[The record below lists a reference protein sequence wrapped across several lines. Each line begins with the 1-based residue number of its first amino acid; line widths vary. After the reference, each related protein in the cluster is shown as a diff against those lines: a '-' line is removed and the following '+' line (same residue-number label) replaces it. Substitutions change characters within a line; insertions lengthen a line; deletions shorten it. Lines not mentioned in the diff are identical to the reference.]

1 MHFVNPQITVTIGA
15 AMAACMAML
24 FRMRASNKAVN
35 PKKLLIPPIAMS
47 TGFLMFAAPMTRIPL
62 SWAMGAFLVGALIFS
77 YPLIRSSQME
87 VRDGEVY
94 LKRSKVFIF
103 ILAGLLVIRILLRQ
117 IIEQYVTLPQT
128 GAIFFLLAFGMLL
141 PWRLAMYFQFRK
153 LQPAKQQWDG

>member
-1 MHFVNPQITVTIGA
+1 MHFVNPQMTVTIGA

-24 FRMRASNKAVN
+24 VRMRASNKAVN
-35 PKKLLIPPIAMS
+35 PKKLLIPPFAMS
-47 TGFLMFAAPMTRIPL
+47 TGFLMFVFPMTRIPW
-62 SWAMGAFLVGALIFS
+62 SWAIIAFLVGALLFS

-87 VRDGEVY
+87 VRDGDVY

-103 ILAGLLVIRILLRQ
+103 ILAGLVVIRIVLRQ

-141 PWRLAMYFQFRK
+141 PWRLAMYVQFHK
-153 LQPAKQQWDG
+153 LQSVKSMQG